1 MVYLYG
7 PLGYYTRELNS
18 QNLNKLSNHEQ
29 ENRRAEFL
37 DAIRRFYDP
46 DLSHYSGV
54 FQRYLQDLSDWVR
67 CYEWIDLTDPRHL
80 APRLF
85 PVPQRSEEELQGG
98 VRGLPQ
104 EALSKETA
112 GCA

>member
-1 MVYLYG
+1 MHV
-7 PLGYYTRELNS
+7 
-18 QNLNKLSNHEQ
+18 QQ
-29 ENRRAEFL
+29 RRRVEFL
-37 DAIRRFYDP
+37 EAMRLFYDP
-46 DLSHYSGV
+46 DQAHYSGV
-54 FQRYLQDLSDWVR
+54 YQRYIKDLTEWVK
-67 CYEWIDLTDPRHL
+67 CYEWIDPADPRHL

-104 EALSKETA
+104 EALSKETS